1 VTKAAILVGERR
13 WNLRLNDGLDIR
25 LPENDLGNALAT
37 LSGLDKNEHL
47 FAKDIVA
54 IDLRQPDRL
63 VVQLS
68 DDAAKAREDAL
79 KKKDPKKKVGD
90 A

>member
-1 VTKAAILVGERR
+1 KAAILIGERR

-25 LPENDLGNALAT
+25 LPETDVGNALLA
-37 LSGLDKNEHL
+37 LSNLDKDEHL
-47 FAKDIVA
+47 FSKDIAA
-54 IDLRQPDRL
+54 IDMRLPDRL
-63 VVQLS
+63 IVQLS
-68 DDAAKAREDAL
+68 EDAAKAREDAL